1 MRGAKKAAVASRRRL
16 SSAKIPFYVSR
27 LFLYLML
34 ITLSYVFLY
43 PILNMLITS
52 VKDLQDYMDPTVTW
66 IPRRVFLKNYQIAL
80 TKEVL
85 DFRIGFMN
93 SIAITALCTLGHL
106 LAASFVGYGF
116 ARFKFPGRNI
126 LFAIVVVSIIIPP
139 QVIIVPMFYEFTQ
152 LFGLLNSRL
161 PIILPTLFGYGLRGG
176 LFVFLFRQFIMNL
189 PRELDEAAAIDGC
202 GKLRTH
208 FQIIMPVSTP
218 VILVTSV
225 LSMVWHWNDYF
236 EPSVYL
242 FTPDKQTINH
252 QLPVLMFRLNQI
264 MQQILSPDS
273 GQNVIVPF
281 SLALQQAFIKEFSLD
296 AVLMAATAVSIV
308 PPLIVFVF
316 LQRRFVQG
324 IETTGIKA

>member
-1 MRGAKKAAVASRRRL
+1 MRSAHTESTASRRRF
-16 SSAKIPFYVSR
+16 SSSKIPFYVSR
-27 LFLYLML
+27 FFLYLML
-34 ITLSYVFLY
+34 ITLSYVFIY
-43 PILNMLITS
+43 PILNMVITS
-52 VKDLQDYMDPTVTW
+52 LKDLQDSLDPTVTW
-66 IPRRVFLKNYQIAL
+66 IPRRIFTMNYQIAL
-80 TKEVL
+80 TKDVL
-85 DFRIGFMN
+85 DFKIGFMN
-93 SIAITALCTLGHL
+93 SIVITALCTLGHL

-116 ARFKFPGRNI
+116 ARFRFPGRNI
-126 LFAIVVVSIIIPP
+126 LFAIVVLSIIIPP

-189 PRELDEAAAIDGC
+189 PRELDEAASIDGC

-252 QLPVLMFRLNQI
+252 QLPILLFRLNQI

-273 GQNVIVPF
+273 GQNVVVPF
-281 SLALQQAFIKEFSLD
+281 SAELRMMFIKEVSLQ
-296 AVLMAATAVSIV
+296 AVLMAGATISII
-308 PPLIVFVF
+308 PPLIVFIF

-324 IETTGIKA
+324 I